1 MMKRPSVAKG
11 LVASLALLAPLVGGC
26 SDDGNPET
34 SNTGGGAGAAGA
46 AGSAVPMAGS
56 AGIAGAGAGGA
67 QGGSAAVGASGGSV
81 SAGAAG
87 VVTGGAG
94 GASGAGGSTGGTSGA
109 AGASGAGASGGT
121 SGASGTAGAAGS
133 SAGSGGSMG
142 GASAGCGKAVM
153 TGTSQQTMTAFGLER
168 GYYLSIPD
176 SYDPMVP
183 QRLVF
188 GYHGSNY
195 TGVMM
200 RTYLDLEEAPLEEGS
215 IFVYP
220 DGLPLEGQP
229 DHIAWELA
237 EDGRDIAYFDEL
249 LAKLQSEFCIDNDRI
264 FVNGQSFGGLMTN
277 AVGCLRGDVVRAIA
291 VVAGSGPRARSCQG
305 QVAAWL
311 THGMDDESV
320 DFSSGEGSR
329 DHWVEA
335 NGCSTTTLPGEPA
348 ECQVYQECDPDHPV
362 IWCPHV
368 DDGGHQHPSFGR
380 EAVRQFLAQ
389 F

>member
-1 MMKRPSVAKG
+1 MVQRWRLPG
-11 LVASLALLAPLVGGC
+11 FLSLACFPLIAGC
-26 SDDGNPET
+26 SDGGTET
-34 SNTGGGAGAAGA
+34 STTGGGAGMPAAGTSSISGGSAGASGAAAGA
-46 AGSAVPMAGS
+46 APGGNGGTTSGGDTNGGSTSSG
-56 AGIAGAGAGGA
+56 GAGAG
-67 QGGSAAVGASGGSV
+67 SGGQ
-81 SAGAAG
+81 GALS
-87 VVTGGAG
+87 GAG
-94 GASGAGGSTGGTSGA
+94 GASGAAGGTESAGASGSGGASGASGASGA
-109 AGASGAGASGGT
+109 AGSGG
-121 SGASGTAGAAGS
+121 GGT
-133 SAGSGGSMG
+133 G
-142 GASAGCGKAVM
+142 GASSGCGKTV
-153 TGTSQQTMTAFGLER
+153 TIGTSQQTMTAAGLER
-168 GYYLSIPD
+168 GYYLSIPE
-176 SYDPMVP
+176 SYDPSVP
-183 QRLVF
+183 QRLIF

-200 RTYLDLEEAPLEEGS
+200 RQYLDLEEPPLEEGS

-229 DHIAWELA
+229 DHIAWELDA
-237 EDGRDIAYFDEL
+237 DGRDIAYFDEL
-249 LAKLQSEFCIDNDRI
+249 LAKLQSEFCIDNSRI

-291 VVAGSGPRARSCQG
+291 VVAGSGPRSNSCQG

-320 DFSSGEGSR
+320 DFESGEGSR

-348 ECQVYQECDPDHPV
+348 ACQVYQDCDPGHPV

-380 EAVRQFLAQ
+380 EAVRQFFMQ